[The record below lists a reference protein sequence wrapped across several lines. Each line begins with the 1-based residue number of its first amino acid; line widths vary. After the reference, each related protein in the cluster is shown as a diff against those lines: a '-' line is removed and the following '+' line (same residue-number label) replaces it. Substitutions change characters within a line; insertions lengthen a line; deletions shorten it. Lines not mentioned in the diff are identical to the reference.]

1 MENFQSAY
9 IIFLNN
15 VENLDSKEQN
25 NSPLNS
31 RWANWSSASRLLHST
46 QGGLKNILEP
56 KIFGHL
62 CAVGQIYG
70 EVVGCYE
77 IRQELFTLSFA
88 ISDPAIFH
96 LFPCFYSVLV
106 QRLLWLWE
114 RNMQKDKKIFDL
126 LNIIKW
132 RGFVQL
138 PLLKPG
144 IVEMGFYPRLAK
156 MADLT
161 HYAPRE
167 PIPQTAH
174 PPK

>member
-15 VENLDSKEQN
+15 VENLDPKEQN

-46 QGGLKNILEP
+46 RGGLKNILEP

-88 ISDPAIFH
+88 ITDPAIFH
-96 LFPCFYSVLV
+96 LFPCFYSLLV

-114 RNMQKDKKIFDL
+114 RNMIYGPIYIWAISSILSKIWPCLSYFRTEYE
-126 LNIIKW
+126 I
-132 RGFVQL
+132 
-138 PLLKPG
+138 
-144 IVEMGFYPRLAK
+144 
-156 MADLT
+156 
-161 HYAPRE
+161 
-167 PIPQTAH
+167 
-174 PPK
+174 